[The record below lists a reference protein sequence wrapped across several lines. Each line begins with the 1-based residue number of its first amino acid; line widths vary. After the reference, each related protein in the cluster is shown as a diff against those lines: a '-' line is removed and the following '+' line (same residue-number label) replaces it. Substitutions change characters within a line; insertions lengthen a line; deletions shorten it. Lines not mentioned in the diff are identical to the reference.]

1 MYNYTII
8 EWMLITMYMAAIN
21 MAWPSN
27 IEETFLFITN
37 VTNIVSTNISP
48 RVQKDIIGFIGENV
62 GKHRQ
67 YIGNVKK
74 YKNIHFF
81 SIF

>member
-1 MYNYTII
+1 MFYDK
-8 EWMLITMYMAAIN
+8 
-21 MAWPSN
+21 
-27 IEETFLFITN
+27 TN
-37 VTNIVSTNISP
+37 VTNIVSANISP

-62 GKHRQ
+62 GKHWQ

-81 SIF
+81 QYSKHLKQQKHQINTWPHEYGNKTDI